1 MNSREKIGFLHMF
14 IGLLGGYM
22 SLMVGEVLGLMSL
35 IVATGNVLY
44 ACSLL
49 LGGDV
54 AD

>member
-1 MNSREKIGFLHMF
+1 MSSHEKMGFLHMF
-14 IGLLGGYM
+14 VGLTGGYM
-22 SLMVGEVLGLMSL
+22 SLLVGEIFGLMSL

-49 LGGDV
+49 LSGDV

>member
-1 MNSREKIGFLHMF
+1 MSSHEKMGFLHMF
-14 IGLLGGYM
+14 VGLTGGYM
-22 SLMVGEVLGLMSL
+22 SLMAGEIIGLMSL
-35 IVATGNVLY
+35 IAATGNILY